1 MQEEKKKERGFFSFP
16 VYHVNQLVSL
26 QRERERERERR
37 GSMWTRG
44 EKKGTEL
51 EREERKNPDE
61 SVFAPWQ
68 KEARST
74 RYIYI
79 GMCRILYATSC
90 YLYTCVCV
98 LLS

>member
-26 QRERERERERR
+26 QRERERERLNVD
-37 GSMWTRG
+37 TR
-44 EKKGTEL
+44 KKGTEL